1 MMVIIQQM
9 FLTSCVSTPKTEIV
23 HEVVVPELTFPEFP
37 LSDSIEYVGSNRV
50 EGDLDWFTDLAIF
63 LIKYRELMADY
74 NEIKALYEARN
85 EQHEIDAIH

>member
-1 MMVIIQQM
+1 MMVTIQQT
-9 FLTSCVSTPKTEIV
+9 FLISCASTQKTEIV

-37 LSDSIEYVGSNRV
+37 LSDSLEYVGGGRV
-50 EGDLDWFTDLAIF
+50 EGDFDWFSDLAIF

-85 EQHEIDAIH
+85 EQHEFDTIH